1 VILKEMS
8 DIERDENIHGISDI
22 LSFKK
27 YYL

>member
-1 VILKEMS
+1 MS